1 LVMFDRTEGSMHLI
15 GDGKYP
21 AADPA
26 LGEGVLAFTGWDHL
40 NPTNPEA
47 KYMDGEI
54 HLHDLT
60 TNLTEVL
67 TADTKDQWS
76 PTVLEDHIIYL
87 ERSAA
92 EETTVRI
99 YSREVVLQPYSN
111 TVLQVGLIVMLALT
125 FLYVVQIQQE
135 ARAGR
140 SEEE

>member
-1 LVMFDRTEGSMHLI
+1 MHLI